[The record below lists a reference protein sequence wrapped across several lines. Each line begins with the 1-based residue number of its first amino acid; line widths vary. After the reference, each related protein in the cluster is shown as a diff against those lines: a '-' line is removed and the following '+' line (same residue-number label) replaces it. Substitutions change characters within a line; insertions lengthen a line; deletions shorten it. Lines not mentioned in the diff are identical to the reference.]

1 MQYKTV
7 RRSWVGSRRLLLAL
21 AVATVLAACAG
32 AGGATN
38 FVATG
43 PARSLPPSGRLE
55 PADLAAFSGML
66 VGARGRPVVVNV
78 WASWC
83 GPCRVEAPLL
93 QRAAARYEGDVVFL
107 GVDSRDDPKPARAF
121 IRRYG
126 ISYPNVFDGTGK
138 IRSALGLR
146 GFPTT
151 YIFNRQGALVASVVG
166 GISEQALAAHIA
178 AARRT

>member
-1 MQYKTV
+1 MA
-7 RRSWVGSRRLLLAL
+7 LAL
-21 AVATVLAACAG
+21 ALSLAFSACA
-32 AGGATN
+32 AGGGALD

-43 PARSLPPSGRLE
+43 PPRALPPSGRLE
-55 PADLAAFSGML
+55 PADLAEFEGML

-93 QRAAARYEGDVVFL
+93 QRAAARYEREVVFL
-107 GVDSRDDPKPARAF
+107 GVDSRDDPKPAKAF
-121 IRRYG
+121 IRRYA
-126 ISYPNVFDGTGK
+126 ITYPNVFDGTGK
-138 IRSALGLR
+138 IRSRLQLR

-151 YIFNRQGALVASVVG
+151 YIFDRQGTLIASVVG

-178 AARRT
+178 SARRT

>member
-1 MQYKTV
+1 MEYTTLC
-7 RRSWVGSRRLLLAL
+7 RSRIVLRAAALGLL
-21 AVATVLAACAG
+21 VLFGACAG
-32 AGGATN
+32 TGSPSD
-38 FVATG
+38 FVARG
-43 PARSLPPSGRLE
+43 PARALPPDGALRSATAE
-55 PADLAAFSGML
+55 QFEGML

-93 QRAAARYEGDVVFL
+93 QRAAERYAGEVVFL
-107 GVDSRDDPKPARAF
+107 GVDSRDDPGPAKAF

-126 ISYPNVFDGTGK
+126 IAYPNVFDGSGD
-138 IRSALGLR
+138 IRALLSLR

-151 YIFNRQGALVASVVG
+151 YIFDSAGRLQASVVG

-178 AARRT
+178 AARRR

>member
-1 MQYKTV
+1 MEYTTN
-7 RRSWVGSRRLLLAL
+7 RSSATLSRWFAAVFALAL
-21 AVATVLAACAG
+21 ALAACAG
-32 AGGATN
+32 AGGAPD

-43 PARSLPPSGRLE
+43 PARALPASGSLE
-55 PADLAAFSGML
+55 PADLAEFEGML

-93 QRAAARYEGDVVFL
+93 QRAATRYEGEVVFL
-107 GVDSRDDPKPARAF
+107 GVDSRDDRKAAREF

-126 ISYPNVFDGTGK
+126 IAYPNVFDGTGS
-138 IRSALGLR
+138 IRSGLGLR

-151 YIFNRQGALVASVVG
+151 YIFNRQGTLMASVVG
-166 GISEQALAAHIA
+166 GISEQALAAHVA